1 MAAQYLLH
9 DLPDEVILL
18 VFSYL
23 MEKDLCRVSQV
34 CRRFRSIA
42 NDVELWY
49 VLHLMYIFSF
59 CLCWFLL
66 VQICFN
72 AYFAG
77 KSCTSHCM
85 SMTFHFS
92 TQKFVALNL
101 KMCQTVNML
110 ILGK

>member
-1 MAAQYLLH
+1 VAAQYLLH

-49 VLHLMYIFSF
+49 VLHFMCALNSSIVIFHSING
-59 CLCWFLL
+59 
-66 VQICFN
+66 VN
-72 AYFAG
+72 AYFLQEKVISIA
-77 KSCTSHCM
+77 
-85 SMTFHFS
+85 
-92 TQKFVALNL
+92 
-101 KMCQTVNML
+101 
-110 ILGK
+110 I